1 MCIYLQLSK
10 NQIFHSSG
18 FEGLSA
24 LSGWKVFDS
33 NSISDQWWCHAFFED
48 VRLRGWRIGKEA
60 VWGSQAVTNKLVC
73 LAPDL
78 SFSFLFSR
86 QLIRLAMGN
95 FLTTGKAFRQ
105 NAFDSY
111 DIVQNERWPQTCFHP
126 PTGSLA
132 MSTRQCANIN
142 FSINFSI
149 SFLLCLIVP
158 NQCLGGVN
166 SVECLNPMTKHSCRF
181 SRTFGALST
190 SKWHLGDTQDI
201 CACFKLKKSFRNL
214 SQLFASNLSFSFNY
228 PFHFSFFAKHQE
240 YVYIFNI

>member
-86 QLIRLAMGN
+86 QLIRLTMGN

-111 DIVQNERWPQTCFHP
+111 DIVQNERWPQNCFHP
-126 PTGSLA
+126 PTG
-132 MSTRQCANIN
+132 
-142 FSINFSI
+142 
-149 SFLLCLIVP
+149 
-158 NQCLGGVN
+158 
-166 SVECLNPMTKHSCRF
+166 NPMTKHSCRF

>member
-18 FEGLSA
+18 FEGLSV

-48 VRLRGWRIGKEA
+48 VRLRGWRIGKEP

-111 DIVQNERWPQTCFHP
+111 DIVQNERWPQNCFHP

-132 MSTRQCANIN
+132 MSVRQCANIN
-142 FSINFSI
+142 FSI
-149 SFLLCLIVP
+149 SFILCHFVP
-158 NQCLGGVN
+158 NQCLGGVI
-166 SVECLNPMTKHSCRF
+166 SVECLNPMAKHSCRF
-181 SRTFGALST
+181 
-190 SKWHLGDTQDI
+190 
-201 CACFKLKKSFRNL
+201 
-214 SQLFASNLSFSFNY
+214 
-228 PFHFSFFAKHQE
+228 
-240 YVYIFNI
+240 